1 MTKQEFIKK
10 HFNIDWG
17 NTPGYREKLES
28 DFDSVIQEEIE
39 RRVTE
44 FKEQELPDRN
54 IPFHFEAEISAGIDS
69 FLLWLKSKL
78 TK

>member
-1 MTKQEFIKK
+1 MTKQEFIKEW
-10 HFNIDWG
+10 F
-17 NTPGYREKLES
+17 TPTHPELDAVNS
-28 DFDSVIQEEIE
+28 DLDSVIQEEIE